1 MIRYIILLI
10 FLVVWLYIL
19 HVTKKAKLSFWHF
32 LWGSAG
38 LFVIIFVGF
47 KDVLTQPMANIVA
60 AVAGIVGK
68 MTGVFEP
75 YYKYGIIFVESAKD
89 SITLKIDFEC
99 SGIIEITA
107 FLSLLI
113 FFNVYSR
120 YEKVIIG
127 CIGTVYIIVANALR
141 IILICLIIHFKG
153 VDYYYIS
160 HALIGRIFFYILSI
174 ILYFYV
180 FTKAQIISQKVGGF
194 GYVDDN
200 K

>member
-19 HVTKKAKLSFWHF
+19 HVTKKAKLPFWHF

-68 MTGVFEP
+68 TTGVFEP

-127 CIGTVYIIVANALR
+127 CIGTVYIIVANA
-141 IILICLIIHFKG
+141 
-153 VDYYYIS
+153 
-160 HALIGRIFFYILSI
+160 
-174 ILYFYV
+174 
-180 FTKAQIISQKVGGF
+180 
-194 GYVDDN
+194 
-200 K
+200 

>member
-1 MIRYIILLI
+1 MPS
-10 FLVVWLYIL
+10 VSV
-19 HVTKKAKLSFWHF
+19 KKT
-32 LWGSAG
+32 
-38 LFVIIFVGF
+38 V
-47 KDVLTQPMANIVA
+47 
-60 AVAGIVGK
+60 
-68 MTGVFEP
+68 
-75 YYKYGIIFVESAKD
+75 
-89 SITLKIDFEC
+89 
-99 SGIIEITA
+99 
-107 FLSLLI
+107 
-113 FFNVYSR
+113 
-120 YEKVIIG
+120 
-127 CIGTVYIIVANALR
+127 VYIIVANALR